1 MASENQE
8 THDLKQMQNVA
19 NESPSLAAAQLS
31 ALDNSIIDAKARVK
45 QVHIKKRNQLVMALF
60 LASIV
65 GFHFGKVFTL
75 PSFVVIG
82 LGALAVLSFFS
93 VLAIDAEKPQSE
105 VEKLEKTKRMYY
117 SFLNLKTDEGYFD
130 QLVKINIE
138 NLSDYYALVKIHTA
152 QSFRLSLV
160 VSVAGFFIIAAG
172 LVAGFLNESMR
183 NISYLSAGSGVIV
196 EFIAGVMFYLY
207 SKTVRQLKAYHDSL
221 IDVQNILLSSKLI
234 EGIDDEKERLAMTK
248 QLMELLA
255 GRRINSK
262 DK

>member
-1 MASENQE
+1 
-8 THDLKQMQNVA
+8 
-19 NESPSLAAAQLS
+19 
-31 ALDNSIIDAKARVK
+31 
-45 QVHIKKRNQLVMALF
+45 
-60 LASIV
+60 V
-65 GFHFGKVFTL
+65 GLHYSKVFTL

-82 LGALAVLSFFS
+82 LAAFAVLSFFS
-93 VLAIDAEKPQSE
+93 VLAQDSEKPRSE
-105 VEKLEKTKRMYY
+105 VEKLEKTRRLYY

-130 QLVKINIE
+130 QLVNINIE
-138 NLSDYYALVKIHTA
+138 NLSDYYSLVKIHTA

-221 IDVQNILLSSKLI
+221 IDVQNILLSFKLI
-234 EGIDDEKERLAMTK
+234 EGINDEKERSAMTQ

-255 GRRINSK
+255 GRRMNSK